1 MTYNDIINIAK
12 KLDKETQKRI
22 DADVEDRVEI
32 LKEGDLS
39 KEDME
44 KMEECLYMS
53 LVLQEYLSG
62 EYELLEEEKALLLA
76 EMEEL
81 FNEYGELLS
90 KAKLEEKLSK
100 KKRMALYLMKIR
112 EELFEKKEKVKDVD
126 ERMKNNQENQD
137 KLKDDASKENMK
149 KIAEDNKDKDKVM
162 GKNKKDLPNPDK
174 MNWGLDNDS
183 GRVVKPSKS
192 KEGDLTAG
200 LRDANKAD
208 LDKQREA
215 FKNDAANNSF
225 KGDGDKIIP
234 DRIKEDIDALRTV
247 TEQGT
252 NNPAQLTGQTPS
264 TGVEQG
270 ANKPTSQIGEQGRSP
285 LIDMVEGNMTEVMN
299 QTPLGLDQNPLA
311 QVAEQTSDH
320 NR

>member
-22 DADVEDRVEI
+22 DADVEERVEI
-32 LKEGDLS
+32 LKEGELS

-62 EYELLEEEKALLLA
+62 EYELLEEEKALLLS

-149 KIAEDNKDKDKVM
+149 KIAEENKDKDKVM
-162 GKNKKDLPNPDK
+162 GKDKKDLPNPDK
-174 MNWGLDNDS
+174 MNWGIDNDS
-183 GRVVKPSKS
+183 GRVNPSKN
-192 KEGDLTAG
+192 KLGDAGSG
-200 LRDANKAD
+200 LRDGNKVD
-208 LDKQREA
+208 IDKQREA
-215 FKNDAANNSF
+215 FKREAANNSF
-225 KGDGDKIIP
+225 SGDGESIFSDKI
-234 DRIKEDIDALRTV
+234 KEETGAPRTV
-247 TEQGT
+247 TAPRD
-252 NNPAQLTGQTPS
+252 NNPSQLTGSNPGS
-264 TGVEQG
+264 RTGSGSLV
-270 ANKPTSQIGEQGRSP
+270 
-285 LIDMVEGNMTEVMN
+285 DMVVAGVAATMDE
-299 QTPLGLDQNPLA
+299 TPTGIEESDLSKLA
-311 QVAEQTSDH
+311 GKISDH
-320 NR
+320 NIGP